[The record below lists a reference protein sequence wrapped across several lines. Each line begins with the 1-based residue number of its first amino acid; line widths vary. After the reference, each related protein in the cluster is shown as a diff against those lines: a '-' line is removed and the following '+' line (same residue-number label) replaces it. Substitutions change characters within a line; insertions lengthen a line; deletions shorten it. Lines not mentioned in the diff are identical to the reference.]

1 MSMSSAE
8 ILDLFKKAANEV
20 LEDSFEKI
28 TYESRI
34 AEFGI
39 DSLSIAE
46 IVAKI
51 EDTLNIRISDETL
64 MELRTVQELIDAV
77 VEAQEQG

>member
-1 MSMSSAE
+1 MAMSNAE
-8 ILDLFKKAANEV
+8 ILDLFKKAASEV
-20 LEDSFEKI
+20 LEESFDKI

-51 EDTLNIRISDETL
+51 EDTLEIRISDETL
-64 MELRTVQELIDAV
+64 MEIRTVQELIDAV